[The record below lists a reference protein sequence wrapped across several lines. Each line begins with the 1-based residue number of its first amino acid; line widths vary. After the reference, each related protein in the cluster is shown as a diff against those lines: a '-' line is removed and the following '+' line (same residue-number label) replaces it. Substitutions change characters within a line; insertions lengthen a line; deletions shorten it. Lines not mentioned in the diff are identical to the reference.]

1 MGRFFTSLCLNG
13 VRTSDNVP
21 LHVVDAQTLSL
32 NGKLVAADDVV
43 ELALPSKLAT
53 AIMSSMAAAPA
64 YAYSIFFLLGSQ
76 VHHGRL
82 GDAVVHYIIRNQ
94 ARHRSALDERQI
106 ALRPVVTAPEDR
118 NGTNTAPLQYEE
130 CLLFAYDGGA
140 TACETL
146 RASDAAETVD
156 EVLRTLSVISLA
168 VFKYKGNKTC
178 AVLVGSHLSTAH
190 MAALLLASRRHVFLY
205 MDESM
210 SAEEMLATTAEMQQ
224 VRESLFSFSTPLAV
238 DAERARRT
246 VGSSNG
252 GASPLH
258 MSCTL
263 NALAHTDGEY
273 EVLLAAVSRE
283 WAQQQERRST
293 QHPHGA
299 ATAPGDGEAGSVP
312 LPGAFQ
318 RELEDARAAQRDAE
332 DALADQRRAHRKEV
346 LLLRAELESAQRSGD
361 DTVGSEVPNGS
372 TVNGRA
378 SSAVVSQLQKALQD
392 ARKAQQFAEEKAR
405 LLELRQ
411 SLTSGSKGAPTGAG
425 DASGA
430 VTSPRPSLRLQ
441 PSRATSIAALSP
453 SAAAPPAWEQNLLK
467 QENAALV
474 AEFQRKERAWQQ
486 QLLQASA
493 EAAQL
498 KQERA
503 TMKATLQLQSQAIAA
518 AQQALVDSRVAQE
531 QEMKQL
537 LERVRVL
544 SQESRSRRRSQTQS
558 ADTDKTRGSH
568 AGGDVP
574 DAGVLSPSVRLS
586 RPLQRQAT
594 PEPSPVGSP
603 RPKTTASICGI
614 MSPDR

>member
-1 MGRFFTSLCLNG
+1 
-13 VRTSDNVP
+13 
-21 LHVVDAQTLSL
+21 
-32 NGKLVAADDVV
+32 
-43 ELALPSKLAT
+43 
-53 AIMSSMAAAPA
+53 
-64 YAYSIFFLLGSQ
+64 
-76 VHHGRL
+76 
-82 GDAVVHYIIRNQ
+82 
-94 ARHRSALDERQI
+94 
-106 ALRPVVTAPEDR
+106 
-118 NGTNTAPLQYEE
+118 
-130 CLLFAYDGGA
+130 
-140 TACETL
+140 
-146 RASDAAETVD
+146 
-156 EVLRTLSVISLA
+156 
-168 VFKYKGNKTC
+168 
-178 AVLVGSHLSTAH
+178 

-378 SSAVVSQLQKALQD
+378 VSQTFSHSLQQQQQHSHRHHSSDAESSAVVSQLQKALQD